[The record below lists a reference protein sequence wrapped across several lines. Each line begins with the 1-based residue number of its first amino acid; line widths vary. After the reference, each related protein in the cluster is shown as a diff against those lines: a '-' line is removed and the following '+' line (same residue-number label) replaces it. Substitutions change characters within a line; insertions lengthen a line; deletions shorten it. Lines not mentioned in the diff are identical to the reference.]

1 MTMTTEEAR
10 KLLDSL
16 IQAAYDSGY
25 YAGKNTKNA
34 DGSYPT
40 PEHTA
45 AMNLRNIIANHIIR
59 LLVVEEDK

>member
-1 MTMTTEEAR
+1 MTVTTEEAR
-10 KLLDSL
+10 KIVERL

-25 YAGKNTKNA
+25 YAGKNAKNA

-59 LLVVEEDK
+59 LLVEEDK